1 MEIFREENWDTWRSG
16 CFTMAD
22 FKNLYGEKDRWLLT
36 WTAVHGNDHASR
48 IAIHRLGI
56 SVIPEVPVNTDDE
69 KDDLYFLY
77 LVLNEQVKRESA
89 LKDYENAIRELGS
102 LLMKE
107 GYAKR
112 AKQQFRKADQLAE
125 QA

>member
-1 MEIFREENWDTWRSG
+1 M
-16 CFTMAD
+16 
-22 FKNLYGEKDRWLLT
+22 
-36 WTAVHGNDHASR
+36 
-48 IAIHRLGI
+48 HRLGI

>member
-1 MEIFREENWDTWRSG
+1 M
-16 CFTMAD
+16 
-22 FKNLYGEKDRWLLT
+22 
-36 WTAVHGNDHASR
+36 
-48 IAIHRLGI
+48 
-56 SVIPEVPVNTDDE
+56 IPEVPVNTDDE

>member
-1 MEIFREENWDTWRSG
+1 MEIFREENRDTWRSG
-16 CFTMAD
+16 CFTMYVH
-22 FKNLYGEKDRWLLT
+22 KNVRLALDWQEKKVELCRHLYEEDK
-36 WTAVHGNDHASR
+36 NS
-48 IAIHRLGI
+48 
-56 SVIPEVPVNTDDE
+56 
-69 KDDLYFLY
+69 
-77 LVLNEQVKRESA
+77 ESA

-107 GYAKR
+107 GYAKQ

>member
-1 MEIFREENWDTWRSG
+1 
-16 CFTMAD
+16 MAD

-48 IAIHRLGI
+48 IAMHRLGI

-77 LVLNEQVKRESA
+77 LVLNVQVKRESDFQV
-89 LKDYENAIRELGS
+89 L
-102 LLMKE
+102 
-107 GYAKR
+107 
-112 AKQQFRKADQLAE
+112 RKAAFC
-125 QA
+125 APFPMNRFAFCR